1 MSYMMV
7 MMIQRDPKA
16 CKGSEEALNFAI
28 LVGFSPPRV
37 SAAPTSQP
45 ECIRGFSHMCCT
57 CERTDVEKLI

>member
-28 LVGFSPPRV
+28 LVGFPPRV
-37 SAAPTSQP
+37 CRLHPPASQSASAV
-45 ECIRGFSHMCCT
+45 SHT
-57 CERTDVEKLI
+57 CAARVNAQMWRN